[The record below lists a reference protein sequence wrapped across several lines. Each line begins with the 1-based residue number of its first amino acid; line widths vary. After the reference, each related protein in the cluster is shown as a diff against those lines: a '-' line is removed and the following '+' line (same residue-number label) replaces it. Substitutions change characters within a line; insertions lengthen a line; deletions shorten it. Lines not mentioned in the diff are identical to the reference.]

1 MEQVAMARIILRD
14 TDLSLIQ
21 QELKKR
27 RGVDF
32 NTTNEEAV
40 FSMLK
45 YWCREAAKGQADIDS
60 VTQREDRFMVVG
72 NDDFFSALRT
82 VL

>member
-1 MEQVAMARIILRD
+1 MPRIILRPD
-14 TDLSLIQ
+14 HLATIQ

-32 NTTNEEAV
+32 TTSNQEAV

-45 YWCREAAKGQADIDS
+45 YWCREAAKGEADVEQ
-60 VTQREDRFMVVG
+60 VTQREDRFLVLG
-72 NDDFFSALRT
+72 NQDFVAALQT

>member
-1 MEQVAMARIILRD
+1 MPRIILRPEN
-14 TDLSLIQ
+14 LSSIQ

-27 RGVDF
+27 RGVEF
-32 NTTNEEAV
+32 NTSNEEAV

-45 YWCREAAKGQADIDS
+45 YWCREAAKGHADIES
-60 VTQREDRFMVVG
+60 VSQKEGRFLVAG
-72 NDDFFSALRT
+72 NSDFLNSLQT

>member
-1 MEQVAMARIILRD
+1 MARIILRPENLA
-14 TDLSLIQ
+14 TIQ

-32 NTTNEEAV
+32 NTSNEEAV

-45 YWCREAAKGQADIDS
+45 YWCREAAKGQADVDAVS
-60 VTQREDRFMVVG
+60 QKDDRFVVVG
-72 NDDFFSALRT
+72 NNDFLNSLHA

>member
-1 MEQVAMARIILRD
+1 MPRIILNPGHL
-14 TDLSLIQ
+14 TTIQ
-21 QELKKR
+21 QELMQS

-32 NTTNEEAV
+32 NTSNQEAV

-45 YWCREAAKGQADIDS
+45 YWCREAAKGQADVES
-60 VTQREDRFMVVG
+60 VSQKENGYLVVG
-72 NDDFFSALRT
+72 NSDFLTALQT

>member
-1 MEQVAMARIILRD
+1 MPRIILNPEH
-14 TDLSLIQ
+14 LASLQ
-21 QELKKR
+21 QELKEK

-45 YWCREAAKGQADIDS
+45 YWCREAAKGEADIEE
-60 VTQREDRFMVVG
+60 VAQKEERYMITG
-72 NDDFFSALRT
+72 NRDFIAALQN

>member
-1 MEQVAMARIILRD
+1 MPRIILNSD
-14 TDLSLIQ
+14 HLETIQ
-21 QELKKR
+21 QELKQS

-32 NTTNEEAV
+32 NTSNQEAV

-45 YWCREAAKGQADIDS
+45 YWCREAAKGQADVES
-60 VTQREDRFMVVG
+60 VSQKPSGYLVTG
-72 NDDFFSALRT
+72 NGDFLTALQA

>member
-1 MEQVAMARIILRD
+1 MPRIILLPD
-14 TDLSLIQ
+14 HLATIQ

-32 NTTNEEAV
+32 NTSNQEAV

-45 YWCREAAKGQADIDS
+45 YWCREAAKGEADVEQ
-60 VTQREDRFMVVG
+60 VTQREDRFLVLG
-72 NDDFFSALRT
+72 NQDFVAALQT

>member
-1 MEQVAMARIILRD
+1 MPRIILGPD
-14 TDLSLIQ
+14 HLATIQ

-32 NTTNEEAV
+32 TTSNQEAV

-45 YWCREAAKGQADIDS
+45 YWCREAAKGEAD
-60 VTQREDRFMVVG
+60 VEEVKQREDRFLVVG
-72 NDDFFSALRT
+72 NKDFLTALQT

>member
-1 MEQVAMARIILRD
+1 MARIILRD
-14 TDLSLIQ
+14 DDLSRIQ
-21 QELKKR
+21 QEIKKR
-27 RGVDF
+27 KGVDF

-45 YWCREAAKGQADIDS
+45 YWCREAAKGHAD
-60 VTQREDRFMVVG
+60 VEAVAKREDRFVVTA
-72 NDDFFSALRT
+72 NDEFFTALRA

>member
-1 MEQVAMARIILRD
+1 MARIILKQD
-14 TDLSLIQ
+14 HLESIQ
-21 QELKKR
+21 QQLKEK

-32 NTTNEEAV
+32 TTSNEEAV

-45 YWCREAAKGQADIDS
+45 YWCREAAKGEADVEAVS
-60 VTQREDRFMVVG
+60 QKEVG
-72 NDDFFSALRT
+72 FLIEGNKDFLTALQT